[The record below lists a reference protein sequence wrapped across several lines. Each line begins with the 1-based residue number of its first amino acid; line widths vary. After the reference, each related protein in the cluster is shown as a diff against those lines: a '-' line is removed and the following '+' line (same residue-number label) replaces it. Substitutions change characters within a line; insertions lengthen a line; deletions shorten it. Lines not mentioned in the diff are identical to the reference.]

1 MSQPE
6 NSWNTGFARDCVP
19 QAFTNDIEVVK
30 PIFLSHA
37 KGHSDVGQML
47 SHNHIMEYASEDNY
61 DICVD
66 SVHIDNLLLL
76 LQGMHY
82 YVNHNPGVRLLMITG
97 LYGDAFTNGNLNLP

>member
-6 NSWNTGFARDCVP
+6 NSRNTGFARDCVS
-19 QAFTNDIEVVK
+19 QAFTNDIDVVK
-30 PIFLSHA
+30 PICLAHA

-47 SHNHIMEYASEDNY
+47 SHNQIMEYASEDNY

-76 LQGMHY
+76 LRGMQ

-97 LYGDAFTNGNLNLP
+97 LQGDAFTNGNLNLP